1 MVLGVFAAVAVGRR
15 CICSRILLGIV
26 AMVLGV
32 FAVVAV
38 GIRCGCSRI
47 ILGSVTMVLGVCA
60 VVAVMIPQPYS
71 VRRGLRESVLA

>member
-1 MVLGVFAAVAVGRR
+1 MVLGVFAVVAVGIR

-38 GIRCGCSRI
+38 
-47 ILGSVTMVLGVCA
+47 
-60 VVAVMIPQPYS
+60 MIPHS